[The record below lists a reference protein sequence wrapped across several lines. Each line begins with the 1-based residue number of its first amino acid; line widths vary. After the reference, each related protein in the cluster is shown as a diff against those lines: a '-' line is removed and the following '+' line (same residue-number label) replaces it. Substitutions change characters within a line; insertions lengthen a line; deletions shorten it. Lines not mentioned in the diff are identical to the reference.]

1 MGVVA
6 IGAVTEASGLVASR
20 DHVGTLWM
28 HNDSGGGAFVY
39 ATDITGADLGTF
51 EIDASA
57 FDWEDMAIG
66 PGPDPALDYLYLG
79 DIGDNL
85 HFRPVVTI
93 YRIPEPV
100 PDPAGGLVTD
110 IESFNL
116 SYPEPGSDSEAILV
130 DPVTGDVLLISKGN
144 AGEAAHIFK
153 AASTELANGETTNLE
168 PVGTFPLESGAF
180 VTGADIDATGSAIV
194 FRGYNQVWLWERTDL
209 DFIET
214 FSSEPCRTPST
225 AEVQGEAIAFA
236 SSGFSYYT
244 VSEGPSPEVNFVES
258 LLR

>member
-1 MGVVA
+1 
-6 IGAVTEASGLVASR
+6 
-20 DHVGTLWM
+20 M

-100 PDPAGGLVTD
+100 PDPAGGFVTD

-209 DFIET
+209 NFIET

-236 SSGFSYYT
+236 SSGFSYFT

-258 LLR
+258 LVR